1 MDMDERFEAIREKA
15 YRTLDG
21 LIHKLDT
28 VYTPVKREDR
38 NVLRSVD
45 VDARIQ
51 AEPIN
56 ETLDLKTRHKMQE
69 EALKKQRE
77 NQGE

>member
-21 LIHKLDT
+21 LMHKLDT
-28 VYTPVKREDR
+28 VYTPVNRER
-38 NVLRSVD
+38 RVLRSVEAQKE
-45 VDARIQ
+45 VNEESA
-51 AEPIN
+51 N

-77 NQGE
+77 EQGE

>member
-1 MDMDERFEAIREKA
+1 MDIDEKFEAIREKA

-28 VYTPVKREDR
+28 VYTPVKRER
-38 NVLRSVD
+38 KVLNSVE
-45 VDARIQ
+45 
-51 AEPIN
+51 AENEAVQEPVN

-69 EALKKQRE
+69 EALRKQRE
-77 NQGE
+77 EQGE

>member
-21 LIHKLDT
+21 LMHKLDT
-28 VYTPVKREDR
+28 VYTPVKRER
-38 NVLRSVD
+38 KVLSSVEAQTE
-45 VDARIQ
+45 VSEA
-51 AEPIN
+51 PVN

-69 EALKKQRE
+69 EALRKQRE
-77 NQGE
+77 EQGE